1 MRYIIQFVLITF
13 FASISATVMATE
25 EPRYTILQKE
35 DAFELRRY
43 APVIIAEVMVDGN
56 LDEASGKGFRLLA
69 AYIFGD
75 NHAADGSSKI
85 AMTAPVGVAPRPQK
99 IEMTAPVGFQADAGR
114 WRVYFV
120 MPSEY
125 TLDSLPRPNNAAI
138 TIRALPERKVAALTF
153 SGLAGENKTMAKTE
167 VLHAYLN
174 NKGWAAISTPEL
186 ARYNPP
192 WTLPFLRR
200 NEILIEVN
208 P

>member
-1 MRYIIQFVLITF
+1 
-13 FASISATVMATE
+13 
-25 EPRYTILQKE
+25 
-35 DAFELRRY
+35 
-43 APVIIAEVMVDGN
+43 
-56 LDEASGKGFRLLA
+56 
-69 AYIFGD
+69 
-75 NHAADGSSKI
+75 
-85 AMTAPVGVAPRPQK
+85 
-99 IEMTAPVGFQADAGR
+99 
-114 WRVYFV
+114 
-120 MPSEY
+120 
-125 TLDSLPRPNNAAI
+125 LPRPNNAAI